1 MTSSLINTMTIDSL
15 KLPFSF
21 DGEFVLLT
29 LSDVVKLFKI
39 ENSFKTKF
47 DSGRVEV
54 SHCFDGFLLE

>member
-1 MTSSLINTMTIDSL
+1 MTSSLINIMTIDSL

-29 LSDVVKLFKI
+29 LSDVEKLFKL

-47 DSGRVEV
+47 YTMFIVESG
-54 SHCFDGFLLE
+54 F